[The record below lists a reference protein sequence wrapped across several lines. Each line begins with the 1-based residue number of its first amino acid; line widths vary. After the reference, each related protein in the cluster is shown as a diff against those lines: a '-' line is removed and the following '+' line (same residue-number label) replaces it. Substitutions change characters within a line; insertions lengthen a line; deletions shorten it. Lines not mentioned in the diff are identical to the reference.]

1 MTDEKYTLISDIKEK
16 KTTARSAFARKGGA
30 RSKKCTLPSDYLTA
44 AEKRRRNSPV
54 STVKLNQ
61 PITYAELKE
70 LSPSLRVLYL
80 DHLIHEYRARQ
91 TDIAAM
97 LGITPPTFYKFM
109 KKLPGK
115 LDFGAVRK
123 KPAPEWLEFIGG
135 QAPEITPPPL
145 EVIEPEI
152 GPDFG
157 IEEPEIVPPPEPD
170 PEPQVKVEPLTVEL
184 PLIIKPT
191 VLPDKVTFSLTGTP
205 GQLVDLLPVFTKPDN
220 KYRFEL
226 SLTLIDE

>member
-80 DHLIHEYRARQ
+80 DHLIHEYKARQ
-91 TDIAAM
+91 IDIAAM
-97 LGITPPTFYKFM
+97 LGVTPPTFCKLI

-135 QAPEITPPPL
+135 QAPEITPPP
-145 EVIEPEI
+145 IEPDVDP
-152 GPDFG
+152 GFG
-157 IEEPEIVPPPEPD
+157 IEEPEIMPPPD

-184 PLIIKPT
+184 PLIIRPT
-191 VLPDKVTFSLTGTP
+191 VLPDKVTFALTGTP
-205 GQLVDLLPVFTKPDN
+205 GQLVDLLPVFTKPDS

-226 SLTLIDE
+226 SLTLIEE